1 MSATR
6 ILTAITLA
14 ALLFPLGACDLDVT
28 NPNEPSRERALSN
41 ADDIRSLIRSQWR
54 VYWAVAQDDPT
65 DEGSPGAALDAT
77 TEIISSNSANDGTW
91 DQGMMPPEAIINQV
105 GYRWGPW
112 MRDPWLQMNRAL
124 AAVRDGLQSIE
135 DRNLDLEDAE
145 RIEAFSKFLQ
155 GLFHGYIALMYDRG
169 FILDETVA
177 DPADVELSS
186 YTAMMQAA
194 MGYLAEARSIAA
206 ANDFDLP
213 DGWLGPASYTSDE
226 LVRLTHSYQARFM
239 TAVAR
244 SPSERDAVDWDA
256 VMSHVDQGI
265 TEDFGVDLDGPG
277 GVWGAYYKGAFGGRG
292 TSLFLPFIGVA
303 DQSGEYIAWE
313 NTAANNRMP
322 FEIDTDDRRITDGT
336 PTGAGVLVEYRS
348 FFSNQVARGTWF
360 LSNYAPLW
368 HRGIADT
375 GFGFAEEITLQE
387 MAFLKAEAY
396 IRNGMPAMA
405 LDVINDGRVSDGE
418 LPEATV
424 DGVDGARCV
433 PRAIGPLMKVS
444 GLAEGACGDLM
455 TTLAYE
461 KRIELFHLTS
471 GLAFFDARGW
481 GMLRAGR
488 PIHVPIPMED
498 LQVLGI
504 PFYTFGGGGEGSAS

>member
-6 ILTAITLA
+6 TLTAITLA
-14 ALLFPLGACDLDVT
+14 GLLFPLGACDLDVT

-65 DEGSPGAALDAT
+65 DEGNPGAALDAT
-77 TEIISSNSANDGTW
+77 TEIIASNSANDGTW
-91 DQGMMPPEAIINQV
+91 DQGKMPPEPIINQV

-145 RIEAFSKFLQ
+145 RIQAFSKFLQ

-186 YTAMMQAA
+186 YSAMMQAA

-244 SPSERDAVDWDA
+244 TPAERDAVDWNA
-256 VMSHVDQGI
+256 VLDHVDQGI

-277 GVWGAYYKGAFGGRG
+277 GVWGAYYKDAFGGTG

-303 DQSGEYIAWE
+303 DQSGAYIAWE
-313 NTAANNRMP
+313 NTAANDRQP
-322 FEIDTDDRRITDGT
+322 FERRNPHG
-336 PTGAGVLVEYRS
+336 
-348 FFSNQVARGTWF
+348 
-360 LSNYAPLW
+360 
-368 HRGIADT
+368 
-375 GFGFAEEITLQE
+375 
-387 MAFLKAEAY
+387 
-396 IRNGMPAMA
+396 
-405 LDVINDGRVSDGE
+405 
-418 LPEATV
+418 
-424 DGVDGARCV
+424 
-433 PRAIGPLMKVS
+433 
-444 GLAEGACGDLM
+444 
-455 TTLAYE
+455 
-461 KRIELFHLTS
+461 
-471 GLAFFDARGW
+471 
-481 GMLRAGR
+481 
-488 PIHVPIPMED
+488 
-498 LQVLGI
+498 
-504 PFYTFGGGGEGSAS
+504 